1 MVVDV
6 ALPGLDMVDV
16 VLQAGHDWGT
26 IEAVIERFT
35 EDPGPAI
42 LLGAAAGGAFGA
54 ALGALPAFI
63 FTGFLVIAGVAG
75 GGLVGVG
82 FGPVFGPHISF
93 AGGAAAAA
101 YASKNGLMESGFDY
115 HNGKDIG
122 FALGSRPDI
131 LAVGALF
138 GVFGVLGE
146 QLLRFLAVP
155 TDPIAIMVVISAF
168 AHRAVFG
175 YSILGAVSSKASGRF
190 DMGPFEREETR
201 AEGESLVTDGE
212 KSTAERLAVEPWL
225 PNMYKWSHVAGIGL
239 AAGGAASYAALQVA
253 RAGLPSSAQ
262 MDFAQAL
269 APESAGGLGLAT
281 PAVFLGFGISAAT
294 LLFLNLGVDRIPVTH
309 HMTLPGVTAFFA
321 VAMDAGNGGMLAGL
335 DPIFAVAIG
344 ALFGMIGAL
353 IGEAGQRIFYAHG
366 STHVDPPA
374 FAIFISITLIWVL
387 AVAGVFETAVW
398 VPGGL

>member
-1 MVVDV
+1 MPVEA
-6 ALPGLDMVDV
+6 ALPGLDMIDV
-16 VLQAGHDWGT
+16 VLQAGHEWGT
-26 IEAVIERFT
+26 IEDVIERFT
-35 EDPGPAI
+35 DNPGPAI

-75 GGLVGVG
+75 GGMVGVG

-101 YASKNGLMESGFDY
+101 YASKSGLMESGFDY

-131 LAVGALF
+131 LAVGAAF
-138 GVFGVLGE
+138 GIFGVLGE

-168 AHRAVFG
+168 AHRIVFG
-175 YSILGAVSSKASGRF
+175 YSVLGVVSSKASGRF
-190 DMGPFEREETR
+190 DMGPFEREEMR
-201 AEGESLVTDGE
+201 GDAESLVTDGE

-225 PNMYKWSHVAGIGL
+225 PNMYKWSHVASIGL
-239 AAGGAASYAALQVA
+239 VAGAAASYGGWQISTAAYSGA
-253 RAGLPSSAQ
+253 
-262 MDFAQAL
+262 
-269 APESAGGLGLAT
+269 AT
-281 PAVFLGFGISAAT
+281 PAVFFGFGLSAAS

-309 HMTLPGVTAFFA
+309 HMTLPGATAAFAALASGDAIIAGVDPIVA
-321 VAMDAGNGGMLAGL
+321 VAVGG
-335 DPIFAVAIG
+335 V
-344 ALFGMIGAL
+344 FGMIGAL

-374 FAIFISITLIWVL
+374 FAIFISISLIWVL
-387 AVAGVFETAVW
+387 AVAGVFATSVW